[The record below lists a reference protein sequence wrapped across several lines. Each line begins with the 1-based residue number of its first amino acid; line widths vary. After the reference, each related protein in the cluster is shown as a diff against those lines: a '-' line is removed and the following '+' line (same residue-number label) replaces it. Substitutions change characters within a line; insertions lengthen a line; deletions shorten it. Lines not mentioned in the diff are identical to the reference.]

1 LVRGI
6 IYFEKKGI
14 KLPQKTTSPNEQRIF
29 PKEQGIFFKEKKKNG
44 NTNHVPLNNN
54 FLREKGINFFWGTI
68 SKGE

>member
-29 PKEQGIFFKEKKKNG
+29 PKGPRDFLQGEKKNG
-44 NTNHVPLNNN
+44 STNHVPVGDQLLLGN
-54 FLREKGINFFWGTI
+54 K